1 MLTRIVLQLP
11 RRLRI
16 THHLADLHWLKVP
29 YRIEY
34 KVATLMFKCI
44 HDSAPKYLTELIV
57 VDQLHDHSLRSID
70 SGRIHTTVSRTNM
83 VHESSFHSMG
93 PRIWNNLPEPVIKT
107 TNLSAFKTQLK
118 TVLFKCCYNLN

>member
-1 MLTRIVLQLP
+1 MSARIVLQIP
-11 RRLRI
+11 WRLRI
-16 THHLADLHWLKVP
+16 THHLADLHWLKVS

-34 KVATLMFKCI
+34 KIATIMFKCI
-44 HDSAPKYLTELIV
+44 HDSAPKYLTKLIV
-57 VDQLHDHSLRSID
+57 VNQLHDWSLWSRE

-83 VHESSFHSMG
+83 VHESSFCSIG
-93 PRIWNNLPEPVIKT
+93 PKIWNNLPEAIITT